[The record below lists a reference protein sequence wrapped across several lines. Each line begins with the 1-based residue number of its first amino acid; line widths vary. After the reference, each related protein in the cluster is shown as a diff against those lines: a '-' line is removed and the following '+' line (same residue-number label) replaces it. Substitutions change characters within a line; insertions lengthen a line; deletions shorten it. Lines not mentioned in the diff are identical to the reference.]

1 MKIKIDIDCTPQEAR
16 DFLGLPNVWPMQEV
30 LMEQLQKKLEENIQS
45 LDPETLVKTW
55 LPLTMQGWGEVQK
68 MFWENMNTRSGTT
81 SSDQNKE

>member
-16 DFLGLPNVWPMQEV
+16 DFLGLPNVGPMQEV